1 MIDIPG
7 IILAGGLSRRMGG
20 GDKGLLM
27 LGKTTIIERVID
39 KISPQVGSLAI
50 NINGDSSRF
59 PDYKLPII
67 PDSIKGY
74 LGPLSGI
81 LAGMEWAFKNGNR
94 YIATVAADTP
104 FLPDDFIKRLHA
116 MVKSKNLNIGIAASR
131 FLRRDDVFIHPTF
144 GIWEVALK
152 DDLRDALANDTR
164 KIMFWAKKF
173 KLDYYYFDT
182 SDKLSDPFFNIN
194 TPDDLEE
201 AKYRL
206 KKRSLMKYKNVFGIV
221 GWKNSGKT
229 TLVESLVKYL
239 TEQGYQVSTIKHAHH
254 SFDIDHEG
262 TDSFRHRKAGAK
274 EVILASRKR
283 WALIHELIDEPEK
296 DFDFLVNSISPTDLI
311 LVEGFKEERHN
322 KIEVIRAENKK
333 IPIYKNDNGI
343 LAIVSDYKIPDISL
357 PIFNLDE
364 ISNIADF
371 ILKKTSLK

>member
-1 MIDIPG
+1 
-7 IILAGGLSRRMGG
+7 MGG

-27 LGKTTIIERVID
+27 LGKKSIIKRVID
-39 KISPQVGSLAI
+39 KVSPQVGSLAI

-104 FLPDDFIKRLHA
+104 FLPDDLIKRLHA

-131 FLRRDDVFIHPTF
+131 ILSGDDVFIHPTF

-194 TPDDLEE
+194 TPDDL
-201 AKYRL
+201 AKAKCRL
-206 KKRSLMKYKNVFGIV
+206 KKGL
-221 GWKNSGKT
+221 
-229 TLVESLVKYL
+229 L
-239 TEQGYQVSTIKHAHH
+239 
-254 SFDIDHEG
+254 
-262 TDSFRHRKAGAK
+262 
-274 EVILASRKR
+274 
-283 WALIHELIDEPEK
+283 
-296 DFDFLVNSISPTDLI
+296 
-311 LVEGFKEERHN
+311 
-322 KIEVIRAENKK
+322 
-333 IPIYKNDNGI
+333 
-343 LAIVSDYKIPDISL
+343 
-357 PIFNLDE
+357 
-364 ISNIADF
+364 
-371 ILKKTSLK
+371 

>member
-27 LGKTTIIERVID
+27 LGETSIIERVID
-39 KISPQVGSLAI
+39 KILPQVGSLAI

-81 LAGMEWAFKNGNR
+81 LAGMEWAFNNGNR

-104 FLPDDFIKRLHA
+104 FLPDDLIKRLHA

-131 FLRRDDVFIHPTF
+131 ILSGDDVFIHPTF

-206 KKRSLMKYKNVFGIV
+206 KKGL
-221 GWKNSGKT
+221 
-229 TLVESLVKYL
+229 L
-239 TEQGYQVSTIKHAHH
+239 
-254 SFDIDHEG
+254 
-262 TDSFRHRKAGAK
+262 
-274 EVILASRKR
+274 
-283 WALIHELIDEPEK
+283 
-296 DFDFLVNSISPTDLI
+296 
-311 LVEGFKEERHN
+311 
-322 KIEVIRAENKK
+322 
-333 IPIYKNDNGI
+333 
-343 LAIVSDYKIPDISL
+343 
-357 PIFNLDE
+357 
-364 ISNIADF
+364 
-371 ILKKTSLK
+371 

>member
-27 LGKTTIIERVID
+27 LGETSIIERVID
-39 KISPQVGSLAI
+39 KILPQVGSLAI

-104 FLPDDFIKRLHA
+104 FLPDDFIKRLHTI
-116 MVKSKNLNIGIAASR
+116 VKSKNLNIGIAASR
-131 FLRRDDVFIHPTF
+131 ILSGDDVFIHPTF

-206 KKRSLMKYKNVFGIV
+206 KKGL
-221 GWKNSGKT
+221 
-229 TLVESLVKYL
+229 L
-239 TEQGYQVSTIKHAHH
+239 
-254 SFDIDHEG
+254 
-262 TDSFRHRKAGAK
+262 
-274 EVILASRKR
+274 
-283 WALIHELIDEPEK
+283 
-296 DFDFLVNSISPTDLI
+296 
-311 LVEGFKEERHN
+311 
-322 KIEVIRAENKK
+322 
-333 IPIYKNDNGI
+333 
-343 LAIVSDYKIPDISL
+343 
-357 PIFNLDE
+357 
-364 ISNIADF
+364 
-371 ILKKTSLK
+371 

>member
-39 KISPQVGSLAI
+39 KILPQVGSLAI

-104 FLPDDFIKRLHA
+104 FLPDDLIKRLNA

-131 FLRRDDVFIHPTF
+131 ILSGDDVFIHPTF

-206 KKRSLMKYKNVFGIV
+206 KKGL
-221 GWKNSGKT
+221 
-229 TLVESLVKYL
+229 L
-239 TEQGYQVSTIKHAHH
+239 
-254 SFDIDHEG
+254 
-262 TDSFRHRKAGAK
+262 
-274 EVILASRKR
+274 
-283 WALIHELIDEPEK
+283 
-296 DFDFLVNSISPTDLI
+296 
-311 LVEGFKEERHN
+311 
-322 KIEVIRAENKK
+322 
-333 IPIYKNDNGI
+333 
-343 LAIVSDYKIPDISL
+343 
-357 PIFNLDE
+357 
-364 ISNIADF
+364 
-371 ILKKTSLK
+371 

>member
-27 LGKTTIIERVID
+27 LGDTSIIERVID
-39 KISPQVGSLAI
+39 KILPQVGSLAI

-104 FLPDDFIKRLHA
+104 FLPDDFIKRLHT

-131 FLRRDDVFIHPTF
+131 ILSGDDIFIHPTF

-206 KKRSLMKYKNVFGIV
+206 KK
-221 GWKNSGKT
+221 
-229 TLVESLVKYL
+229 
-239 TEQGYQVSTIKHAHH
+239 
-254 SFDIDHEG
+254 
-262 TDSFRHRKAGAK
+262 
-274 EVILASRKR
+274 
-283 WALIHELIDEPEK
+283 
-296 DFDFLVNSISPTDLI
+296 DL
-311 LVEGFKEERHN
+311 L
-322 KIEVIRAENKK
+322 
-333 IPIYKNDNGI
+333 
-343 LAIVSDYKIPDISL
+343 
-357 PIFNLDE
+357 
-364 ISNIADF
+364 
-371 ILKKTSLK
+371 

>member
-27 LGKTTIIERVID
+27 LGETSILERVID
-39 KISPQVGSLAI
+39 KVLPQVGSLAI

-59 PDYKLPII
+59 PDYQLPII

-104 FLPDDFIKRLHA
+104 FLPDDLIKRLHA

-206 KKRSLMKYKNVFGIV
+206 KKGL
-221 GWKNSGKT
+221 
-229 TLVESLVKYL
+229 L
-239 TEQGYQVSTIKHAHH
+239 
-254 SFDIDHEG
+254 
-262 TDSFRHRKAGAK
+262 
-274 EVILASRKR
+274 
-283 WALIHELIDEPEK
+283 
-296 DFDFLVNSISPTDLI
+296 
-311 LVEGFKEERHN
+311 
-322 KIEVIRAENKK
+322 
-333 IPIYKNDNGI
+333 
-343 LAIVSDYKIPDISL
+343 
-357 PIFNLDE
+357 
-364 ISNIADF
+364 
-371 ILKKTSLK
+371 

>member
-27 LGKTTIIERVID
+27 LGETSIIERVID
-39 KISPQVGSLAI
+39 KILPQVGSLAI

-67 PDSIKGY
+67 SDSIKGY

-104 FLPDDFIKRLHA
+104 FLPDDLIKRLHA

-131 FLRRDDVFIHPTF
+131 ILSGDDVFIHPTF

-182 SDKLSDPFFNIN
+182 SDKLNDPFFNIN

-206 KKRSLMKYKNVFGIV
+206 KKGL
-221 GWKNSGKT
+221 
-229 TLVESLVKYL
+229 L
-239 TEQGYQVSTIKHAHH
+239 
-254 SFDIDHEG
+254 
-262 TDSFRHRKAGAK
+262 
-274 EVILASRKR
+274 
-283 WALIHELIDEPEK
+283 
-296 DFDFLVNSISPTDLI
+296 
-311 LVEGFKEERHN
+311 
-322 KIEVIRAENKK
+322 
-333 IPIYKNDNGI
+333 
-343 LAIVSDYKIPDISL
+343 
-357 PIFNLDE
+357 
-364 ISNIADF
+364 
-371 ILKKTSLK
+371 

>member
-104 FLPDDFIKRLHA
+104 FLPDDLIKRLHA

-131 FLRRDDVFIHPTF
+131 ILSGDDVFIHPTF

-173 KLDYYYFDT
+173 KLDYYYFET

-206 KKRSLMKYKNVFGIV
+206 KKGL
-221 GWKNSGKT
+221 
-229 TLVESLVKYL
+229 L
-239 TEQGYQVSTIKHAHH
+239 
-254 SFDIDHEG
+254 
-262 TDSFRHRKAGAK
+262 
-274 EVILASRKR
+274 
-283 WALIHELIDEPEK
+283 
-296 DFDFLVNSISPTDLI
+296 
-311 LVEGFKEERHN
+311 
-322 KIEVIRAENKK
+322 
-333 IPIYKNDNGI
+333 
-343 LAIVSDYKIPDISL
+343 
-357 PIFNLDE
+357 
-364 ISNIADF
+364 
-371 ILKKTSLK
+371 

>member
-27 LGKTTIIERVID
+27 LGKTSIIERVID
-39 KISPQVGSLAI
+39 KILPQVGSLAI

-104 FLPDDFIKRLHA
+104 FLPDDFIKRLHT

-206 KKRSLMKYKNVFGIV
+206 K
-221 GWKNSGKT
+221 
-229 TLVESLVKYL
+229 
-239 TEQGYQVSTIKHAHH
+239 
-254 SFDIDHEG
+254 EG
-262 TDSFRHRKAGAK
+262 
-274 EVILASRKR
+274 L
-283 WALIHELIDEPEK
+283 L
-296 DFDFLVNSISPTDLI
+296 
-311 LVEGFKEERHN
+311 
-322 KIEVIRAENKK
+322 
-333 IPIYKNDNGI
+333 
-343 LAIVSDYKIPDISL
+343 
-357 PIFNLDE
+357 
-364 ISNIADF
+364 
-371 ILKKTSLK
+371 

>member
-104 FLPDDFIKRLHA
+104 FLPDDLIKRLHA

-131 FLRRDDVFIHPTF
+131 ILCGDDVFIHPTF

-206 KKRSLMKYKNVFGIV
+206 KKGL
-221 GWKNSGKT
+221 
-229 TLVESLVKYL
+229 
-239 TEQGYQVSTIKHAHH
+239 
-254 SFDIDHEG
+254 
-262 TDSFRHRKAGAK
+262 
-274 EVILASRKR
+274 
-283 WALIHELIDEPEK
+283 
-296 DFDFLVNSISPTDLI
+296 
-311 LVEGFKEERHN
+311 
-322 KIEVIRAENKK
+322 
-333 IPIYKNDNGI
+333 
-343 LAIVSDYKIPDISL
+343 
-357 PIFNLDE
+357 
-364 ISNIADF
+364 
-371 ILKKTSLK
+371 

>member
-39 KISPQVGSLAI
+39 KILPQVGSLSI

-206 KKRSLMKYKNVFGIV
+206 KKGL
-221 GWKNSGKT
+221 
-229 TLVESLVKYL
+229 L
-239 TEQGYQVSTIKHAHH
+239 
-254 SFDIDHEG
+254 
-262 TDSFRHRKAGAK
+262 
-274 EVILASRKR
+274 
-283 WALIHELIDEPEK
+283 
-296 DFDFLVNSISPTDLI
+296 
-311 LVEGFKEERHN
+311 
-322 KIEVIRAENKK
+322 
-333 IPIYKNDNGI
+333 
-343 LAIVSDYKIPDISL
+343 
-357 PIFNLDE
+357 
-364 ISNIADF
+364 
-371 ILKKTSLK
+371 

>member
-1 MIDIPG
+1 MMDIPG

-27 LGKTTIIERVID
+27 LGKTSIIERVID
-39 KISPQVGSLAI
+39 KVSPQVGSLAI

-59 PDYKLPII
+59 PDYKLPIV

-116 MVKSKNLNIGIAASR
+116 IVKSKNLNIGIAASR
-131 FLRRDDVFIHPTF
+131 ILSTDDVFIHPTF
-144 GIWEVALK
+144 GIWEVGLK

-194 TPDDLEE
+194 TPDDLTK
-201 AKYRL
+201 AKCRL
-206 KKRSLMKYKNVFGIV
+206 KKGL
-221 GWKNSGKT
+221 
-229 TLVESLVKYL
+229 L
-239 TEQGYQVSTIKHAHH
+239 
-254 SFDIDHEG
+254 
-262 TDSFRHRKAGAK
+262 
-274 EVILASRKR
+274 
-283 WALIHELIDEPEK
+283 
-296 DFDFLVNSISPTDLI
+296 
-311 LVEGFKEERHN
+311 
-322 KIEVIRAENKK
+322 
-333 IPIYKNDNGI
+333 
-343 LAIVSDYKIPDISL
+343 
-357 PIFNLDE
+357 
-364 ISNIADF
+364 
-371 ILKKTSLK
+371 

>member
-1 MIDIPG
+1 MMDIPG

-27 LGKTTIIERVID
+27 LGKTSIIERVID
-39 KISPQVGSLAI
+39 KVSPQVGSLAI

-131 FLRRDDVFIHPTF
+131 VLSTDNVFMHPTF
-144 GIWEVALK
+144 GIWEVGLK
-152 DDLRDALANDTR
+152 DDLRNALANDTR

-194 TPDDLEE
+194 TPDDLEK
-201 AKYRL
+201 AKCRL
-206 KKRSLMKYKNVFGIV
+206 KKGL
-221 GWKNSGKT
+221 
-229 TLVESLVKYL
+229 L
-239 TEQGYQVSTIKHAHH
+239 
-254 SFDIDHEG
+254 
-262 TDSFRHRKAGAK
+262 
-274 EVILASRKR
+274 
-283 WALIHELIDEPEK
+283 
-296 DFDFLVNSISPTDLI
+296 
-311 LVEGFKEERHN
+311 
-322 KIEVIRAENKK
+322 
-333 IPIYKNDNGI
+333 
-343 LAIVSDYKIPDISL
+343 
-357 PIFNLDE
+357 
-364 ISNIADF
+364 
-371 ILKKTSLK
+371 

>member
-27 LGKTTIIERVID
+27 LGETNIIERVIN

-67 PDSIKGY
+67 SDSIKGY

-104 FLPDDFIKRLHA
+104 FLPDDLIKRLHA

-131 FLRRDDVFIHPTF
+131 FLRRDDVFIHHTF

-206 KKRSLMKYKNVFGIV
+206 KKGL
-221 GWKNSGKT
+221 
-229 TLVESLVKYL
+229 L
-239 TEQGYQVSTIKHAHH
+239 
-254 SFDIDHEG
+254 
-262 TDSFRHRKAGAK
+262 
-274 EVILASRKR
+274 
-283 WALIHELIDEPEK
+283 
-296 DFDFLVNSISPTDLI
+296 
-311 LVEGFKEERHN
+311 
-322 KIEVIRAENKK
+322 
-333 IPIYKNDNGI
+333 
-343 LAIVSDYKIPDISL
+343 
-357 PIFNLDE
+357 
-364 ISNIADF
+364 
-371 ILKKTSLK
+371 

>member
-1 MIDIPG
+1 MINIPG

-104 FLPDDFIKRLHA
+104 FLPDDFIKRLHT

-131 FLRRDDVFIHPTF
+131 FLRRDNVFIHPTF

-206 KKRSLMKYKNVFGIV
+206 KKGL
-221 GWKNSGKT
+221 
-229 TLVESLVKYL
+229 L
-239 TEQGYQVSTIKHAHH
+239 
-254 SFDIDHEG
+254 
-262 TDSFRHRKAGAK
+262 
-274 EVILASRKR
+274 
-283 WALIHELIDEPEK
+283 
-296 DFDFLVNSISPTDLI
+296 
-311 LVEGFKEERHN
+311 
-322 KIEVIRAENKK
+322 
-333 IPIYKNDNGI
+333 
-343 LAIVSDYKIPDISL
+343 
-357 PIFNLDE
+357 
-364 ISNIADF
+364 
-371 ILKKTSLK
+371 

>member
-39 KISPQVGSLAI
+39 KILPQVGSLAI

-104 FLPDDFIKRLHA
+104 FLPDDLIKRLHA

-131 FLRRDDVFIHPTF
+131 ILSGDDVFIHPTF

-194 TPDDLEE
+194 TPDDL
-201 AKYRL
+201 AKAKCRL
-206 KKRSLMKYKNVFGIV
+206 KKGL
-221 GWKNSGKT
+221 
-229 TLVESLVKYL
+229 L
-239 TEQGYQVSTIKHAHH
+239 
-254 SFDIDHEG
+254 
-262 TDSFRHRKAGAK
+262 
-274 EVILASRKR
+274 
-283 WALIHELIDEPEK
+283 
-296 DFDFLVNSISPTDLI
+296 
-311 LVEGFKEERHN
+311 
-322 KIEVIRAENKK
+322 
-333 IPIYKNDNGI
+333 
-343 LAIVSDYKIPDISL
+343 
-357 PIFNLDE
+357 
-364 ISNIADF
+364 
-371 ILKKTSLK
+371 

>member
-39 KISPQVGSLAI
+39 KILPQVGSLAI

-81 LAGMEWAFKNGNR
+81 LAGMEWAFKNGNK

-104 FLPDDFIKRLHA
+104 FLPDDLIKRLHA
-116 MVKSKNLNIGIAASR
+116 MVKRKNLNIGIAASR
-131 FLRRDDVFIHPTF
+131 ILSGDDVFIHPTF

-206 KKRSLMKYKNVFGIV
+206 KKGL
-221 GWKNSGKT
+221 
-229 TLVESLVKYL
+229 L
-239 TEQGYQVSTIKHAHH
+239 
-254 SFDIDHEG
+254 
-262 TDSFRHRKAGAK
+262 
-274 EVILASRKR
+274 
-283 WALIHELIDEPEK
+283 
-296 DFDFLVNSISPTDLI
+296 
-311 LVEGFKEERHN
+311 
-322 KIEVIRAENKK
+322 
-333 IPIYKNDNGI
+333 
-343 LAIVSDYKIPDISL
+343 
-357 PIFNLDE
+357 
-364 ISNIADF
+364 
-371 ILKKTSLK
+371 

>member
-27 LGKTTIIERVID
+27 LGETSIIERVID
-39 KISPQVGSLAI
+39 KILPQVGSLAI

-104 FLPDDFIKRLHA
+104 FLPDDLIKRLHA

-206 KKRSLMKYKNVFGIV
+206 K
-221 GWKNSGKT
+221 
-229 TLVESLVKYL
+229 
-239 TEQGYQVSTIKHAHH
+239 
-254 SFDIDHEG
+254 EG
-262 TDSFRHRKAGAK
+262 
-274 EVILASRKR
+274 L
-283 WALIHELIDEPEK
+283 L
-296 DFDFLVNSISPTDLI
+296 
-311 LVEGFKEERHN
+311 
-322 KIEVIRAENKK
+322 
-333 IPIYKNDNGI
+333 
-343 LAIVSDYKIPDISL
+343 
-357 PIFNLDE
+357 
-364 ISNIADF
+364 
-371 ILKKTSLK
+371 

>member
-20 GDKGLLM
+20 GDKGLLK
-27 LGKTTIIERVID
+27 LGETSIIERIID

-131 FLRRDDVFIHPTF
+131 ILSGDDVFIHPTF

-206 KKRSLMKYKNVFGIV
+206 KKGL
-221 GWKNSGKT
+221 
-229 TLVESLVKYL
+229 L
-239 TEQGYQVSTIKHAHH
+239 
-254 SFDIDHEG
+254 
-262 TDSFRHRKAGAK
+262 
-274 EVILASRKR
+274 
-283 WALIHELIDEPEK
+283 
-296 DFDFLVNSISPTDLI
+296 
-311 LVEGFKEERHN
+311 
-322 KIEVIRAENKK
+322 
-333 IPIYKNDNGI
+333 
-343 LAIVSDYKIPDISL
+343 
-357 PIFNLDE
+357 
-364 ISNIADF
+364 
-371 ILKKTSLK
+371 

>member
-131 FLRRDDVFIHPTF
+131 ILSGDDVFIHPTF

-206 KKRSLMKYKNVFGIV
+206 KKGL
-221 GWKNSGKT
+221 
-229 TLVESLVKYL
+229 
-239 TEQGYQVSTIKHAHH
+239 
-254 SFDIDHEG
+254 
-262 TDSFRHRKAGAK
+262 
-274 EVILASRKR
+274 
-283 WALIHELIDEPEK
+283 
-296 DFDFLVNSISPTDLI
+296 
-311 LVEGFKEERHN
+311 
-322 KIEVIRAENKK
+322 
-333 IPIYKNDNGI
+333 
-343 LAIVSDYKIPDISL
+343 
-357 PIFNLDE
+357 
-364 ISNIADF
+364 
-371 ILKKTSLK
+371 

>member
-104 FLPDDFIKRLHA
+104 FLPDDFIKRLHT

-131 FLRRDDVFIHPTF
+131 ILSGDDVFIHPTF

-173 KLDYYYFDT
+173 KLDYYYFET

-206 KKRSLMKYKNVFGIV
+206 KKGL
-221 GWKNSGKT
+221 
-229 TLVESLVKYL
+229 L
-239 TEQGYQVSTIKHAHH
+239 
-254 SFDIDHEG
+254 
-262 TDSFRHRKAGAK
+262 
-274 EVILASRKR
+274 
-283 WALIHELIDEPEK
+283 
-296 DFDFLVNSISPTDLI
+296 
-311 LVEGFKEERHN
+311 
-322 KIEVIRAENKK
+322 
-333 IPIYKNDNGI
+333 
-343 LAIVSDYKIPDISL
+343 
-357 PIFNLDE
+357 
-364 ISNIADF
+364 
-371 ILKKTSLK
+371 

>member
-39 KISPQVGSLAI
+39 KILPQVGSLAI

-104 FLPDDFIKRLHA
+104 FLPDDFIKRLHT

-131 FLRRDDVFIHPTF
+131 ILSGDDVFIHPTF

-182 SDKLSDPFFNIN
+182 IDKLSDPFFNIN

-206 KKRSLMKYKNVFGIV
+206 KKGL
-221 GWKNSGKT
+221 
-229 TLVESLVKYL
+229 
-239 TEQGYQVSTIKHAHH
+239 
-254 SFDIDHEG
+254 
-262 TDSFRHRKAGAK
+262 
-274 EVILASRKR
+274 
-283 WALIHELIDEPEK
+283 
-296 DFDFLVNSISPTDLI
+296 
-311 LVEGFKEERHN
+311 
-322 KIEVIRAENKK
+322 
-333 IPIYKNDNGI
+333 
-343 LAIVSDYKIPDISL
+343 
-357 PIFNLDE
+357 
-364 ISNIADF
+364 
-371 ILKKTSLK
+371 

>member
-39 KISPQVGSLAI
+39 KILPQVGSLAI

-67 PDSIKGY
+67 SDSIKGY

-104 FLPDDFIKRLHA
+104 FLPDDLIKRLHA

-131 FLRRDDVFIHPTF
+131 ILSGDDVFIHPTF

-206 KKRSLMKYKNVFGIV
+206 K
-221 GWKNSGKT
+221 
-229 TLVESLVKYL
+229 
-239 TEQGYQVSTIKHAHH
+239 
-254 SFDIDHEG
+254 EG
-262 TDSFRHRKAGAK
+262 
-274 EVILASRKR
+274 L
-283 WALIHELIDEPEK
+283 L
-296 DFDFLVNSISPTDLI
+296 
-311 LVEGFKEERHN
+311 
-322 KIEVIRAENKK
+322 
-333 IPIYKNDNGI
+333 
-343 LAIVSDYKIPDISL
+343 
-357 PIFNLDE
+357 
-364 ISNIADF
+364 
-371 ILKKTSLK
+371 

>member
-39 KISPQVGSLAI
+39 KILPQVGSLAI

-104 FLPDDFIKRLHA
+104 FLPDDFIKRLHT

-173 KLDYYYFDT
+173 KLDYYYFET

-206 KKRSLMKYKNVFGIV
+206 KKGLR
-221 GWKNSGKT
+221 
-229 TLVESLVKYL
+229 
-239 TEQGYQVSTIKHAHH
+239 
-254 SFDIDHEG
+254 
-262 TDSFRHRKAGAK
+262 
-274 EVILASRKR
+274 
-283 WALIHELIDEPEK
+283 
-296 DFDFLVNSISPTDLI
+296 
-311 LVEGFKEERHN
+311 
-322 KIEVIRAENKK
+322 
-333 IPIYKNDNGI
+333 
-343 LAIVSDYKIPDISL
+343 
-357 PIFNLDE
+357 
-364 ISNIADF
+364 
-371 ILKKTSLK
+371 

>member
-104 FLPDDFIKRLHA
+104 FLPDDLIKRLHA

-131 FLRRDDVFIHPTF
+131 ILSGDDVFIHPTF

-173 KLDYYYFDT
+173 KLDYYYFET

-206 KKRSLMKYKNVFGIV
+206 KKGL
-221 GWKNSGKT
+221 
-229 TLVESLVKYL
+229 
-239 TEQGYQVSTIKHAHH
+239 
-254 SFDIDHEG
+254 
-262 TDSFRHRKAGAK
+262 
-274 EVILASRKR
+274 
-283 WALIHELIDEPEK
+283 
-296 DFDFLVNSISPTDLI
+296 
-311 LVEGFKEERHN
+311 
-322 KIEVIRAENKK
+322 
-333 IPIYKNDNGI
+333 
-343 LAIVSDYKIPDISL
+343 
-357 PIFNLDE
+357 
-364 ISNIADF
+364 
-371 ILKKTSLK
+371 

>member
-1 MIDIPG
+1 MMDIPG

-27 LGKTTIIERVID
+27 LGKKSIIKRVID
-39 KISPQVGSLAI
+39 KVSPQVGSLAI

-94 YIATVAADTP
+94 YIATIAADTP

-131 FLRRDDVFIHPTF
+131 ILSTDDVFMHPTF
-144 GIWEVALK
+144 GIWEVCLK

-206 KKRSLMKYKNVFGIV
+206 KKGL
-221 GWKNSGKT
+221 
-229 TLVESLVKYL
+229 L
-239 TEQGYQVSTIKHAHH
+239 
-254 SFDIDHEG
+254 
-262 TDSFRHRKAGAK
+262 
-274 EVILASRKR
+274 
-283 WALIHELIDEPEK
+283 
-296 DFDFLVNSISPTDLI
+296 
-311 LVEGFKEERHN
+311 
-322 KIEVIRAENKK
+322 
-333 IPIYKNDNGI
+333 
-343 LAIVSDYKIPDISL
+343 
-357 PIFNLDE
+357 
-364 ISNIADF
+364 
-371 ILKKTSLK
+371 

>member
-1 MIDIPG
+1 MDIPG

-27 LGKTTIIERVID
+27 LGKTSIIERVID
-39 KISPQVGSLAI
+39 KVSPQVGSLAI

-131 FLRRDDVFIHPTF
+131 ILSTDDVFMHPTF
-144 GIWEVALK
+144 GIWEVCLK

-194 TPDDLEE
+194 TPDDL
-201 AKYRL
+201 AKAKCRL
-206 KKRSLMKYKNVFGIV
+206 KKGL
-221 GWKNSGKT
+221 
-229 TLVESLVKYL
+229 L
-239 TEQGYQVSTIKHAHH
+239 
-254 SFDIDHEG
+254 
-262 TDSFRHRKAGAK
+262 
-274 EVILASRKR
+274 
-283 WALIHELIDEPEK
+283 
-296 DFDFLVNSISPTDLI
+296 
-311 LVEGFKEERHN
+311 
-322 KIEVIRAENKK
+322 
-333 IPIYKNDNGI
+333 
-343 LAIVSDYKIPDISL
+343 
-357 PIFNLDE
+357 
-364 ISNIADF
+364 
-371 ILKKTSLK
+371 

>member
-1 MIDIPG
+1 MDIPG

-27 LGKTTIIERVID
+27 LGKKSIIKRVID
-39 KISPQVGSLAI
+39 KVSPQVGSLAI

-131 FLRRDDVFIHPTF
+131 ILSTDDVFMHPTF
-144 GIWEVALK
+144 GIWEVGLK
-152 DDLRDALANDTR
+152 DDLRNALANDTR

-194 TPDDLEE
+194 TPDDL
-201 AKYRL
+201 AKAKCRL
-206 KKRSLMKYKNVFGIV
+206 KKGL
-221 GWKNSGKT
+221 
-229 TLVESLVKYL
+229 L
-239 TEQGYQVSTIKHAHH
+239 
-254 SFDIDHEG
+254 
-262 TDSFRHRKAGAK
+262 
-274 EVILASRKR
+274 
-283 WALIHELIDEPEK
+283 
-296 DFDFLVNSISPTDLI
+296 
-311 LVEGFKEERHN
+311 
-322 KIEVIRAENKK
+322 
-333 IPIYKNDNGI
+333 
-343 LAIVSDYKIPDISL
+343 
-357 PIFNLDE
+357 
-364 ISNIADF
+364 
-371 ILKKTSLK
+371 

>member
-39 KISPQVGSLAI
+39 KILPQVGSLAI

-104 FLPDDFIKRLHA
+104 FLPDDLIKRLHA

-173 KLDYYYFDT
+173 KLDYYYFET

-206 KKRSLMKYKNVFGIV
+206 KKGL
-221 GWKNSGKT
+221 
-229 TLVESLVKYL
+229 
-239 TEQGYQVSTIKHAHH
+239 
-254 SFDIDHEG
+254 
-262 TDSFRHRKAGAK
+262 
-274 EVILASRKR
+274 
-283 WALIHELIDEPEK
+283 
-296 DFDFLVNSISPTDLI
+296 
-311 LVEGFKEERHN
+311 
-322 KIEVIRAENKK
+322 
-333 IPIYKNDNGI
+333 
-343 LAIVSDYKIPDISL
+343 
-357 PIFNLDE
+357 
-364 ISNIADF
+364 
-371 ILKKTSLK
+371 

>member
-27 LGKTTIIERVID
+27 LGETSIIERVID
-39 KISPQVGSLAI
+39 KILPQVGSLAI

-67 PDSIKGY
+67 SDSIKGY

-104 FLPDDFIKRLHA
+104 FLPDDFIKRLHT

-206 KKRSLMKYKNVFGIV
+206 KKGL
-221 GWKNSGKT
+221 
-229 TLVESLVKYL
+229 L
-239 TEQGYQVSTIKHAHH
+239 
-254 SFDIDHEG
+254 
-262 TDSFRHRKAGAK
+262 
-274 EVILASRKR
+274 
-283 WALIHELIDEPEK
+283 
-296 DFDFLVNSISPTDLI
+296 
-311 LVEGFKEERHN
+311 
-322 KIEVIRAENKK
+322 
-333 IPIYKNDNGI
+333 
-343 LAIVSDYKIPDISL
+343 
-357 PIFNLDE
+357 
-364 ISNIADF
+364 
-371 ILKKTSLK
+371 

>member
-104 FLPDDFIKRLHA
+104 FLPDDLIKRLHA

-131 FLRRDDVFIHPTF
+131 ILSGDDVFIHPTF

-173 KLDYYYFDT
+173 KLDYYYFET

-194 TPDDLEE
+194 TPDDLKE

-206 KKRSLMKYKNVFGIV
+206 KKGL
-221 GWKNSGKT
+221 
-229 TLVESLVKYL
+229 
-239 TEQGYQVSTIKHAHH
+239 
-254 SFDIDHEG
+254 
-262 TDSFRHRKAGAK
+262 
-274 EVILASRKR
+274 
-283 WALIHELIDEPEK
+283 
-296 DFDFLVNSISPTDLI
+296 
-311 LVEGFKEERHN
+311 
-322 KIEVIRAENKK
+322 
-333 IPIYKNDNGI
+333 
-343 LAIVSDYKIPDISL
+343 
-357 PIFNLDE
+357 
-364 ISNIADF
+364 
-371 ILKKTSLK
+371 

>member
-27 LGKTTIIERVID
+27 LGETSIIERVID
-39 KISPQVGSLAI
+39 KILPQVGSLAI

-67 PDSIKGY
+67 SDSIKGY

-104 FLPDDFIKRLHA
+104 FLPDDLIKRLHA
-116 MVKSKNLNIGIAASR
+116 MVKRKNLNIGIAASR
-131 FLRRDDVFIHPTF
+131 ILSGDDVFIHPTF

-206 KKRSLMKYKNVFGIV
+206 KKGL
-221 GWKNSGKT
+221 
-229 TLVESLVKYL
+229 L
-239 TEQGYQVSTIKHAHH
+239 
-254 SFDIDHEG
+254 
-262 TDSFRHRKAGAK
+262 
-274 EVILASRKR
+274 
-283 WALIHELIDEPEK
+283 
-296 DFDFLVNSISPTDLI
+296 
-311 LVEGFKEERHN
+311 
-322 KIEVIRAENKK
+322 
-333 IPIYKNDNGI
+333 
-343 LAIVSDYKIPDISL
+343 
-357 PIFNLDE
+357 
-364 ISNIADF
+364 
-371 ILKKTSLK
+371 

>member
-27 LGKTTIIERVID
+27 LGETTIIERVIN

-104 FLPDDFIKRLHA
+104 FLPDDLIKRLHA

-131 FLRRDDVFIHPTF
+131 ILSGDDVFIHPTF

-173 KLDYYYFDT
+173 KLDYYYFET

-206 KKRSLMKYKNVFGIV
+206 KKGL
-221 GWKNSGKT
+221 
-229 TLVESLVKYL
+229 
-239 TEQGYQVSTIKHAHH
+239 
-254 SFDIDHEG
+254 
-262 TDSFRHRKAGAK
+262 
-274 EVILASRKR
+274 
-283 WALIHELIDEPEK
+283 
-296 DFDFLVNSISPTDLI
+296 
-311 LVEGFKEERHN
+311 
-322 KIEVIRAENKK
+322 
-333 IPIYKNDNGI
+333 
-343 LAIVSDYKIPDISL
+343 
-357 PIFNLDE
+357 
-364 ISNIADF
+364 
-371 ILKKTSLK
+371 

>member
-1 MIDIPG
+1 MTDIPG

-27 LGKTTIIERVID
+27 LGKTSIIERVID
-39 KISPQVGSLAI
+39 KVSPQVGSLAI

-131 FLRRDDVFIHPTF
+131 VLSTDDVFMHPTF
-144 GIWEVALK
+144 GIWEVGLK
-152 DDLRDALANDTR
+152 DDLRNALANDTR

-194 TPDDLEE
+194 TPDDLEK
-201 AKYRL
+201 AKCRL
-206 KKRSLMKYKNVFGIV
+206 KKGL
-221 GWKNSGKT
+221 
-229 TLVESLVKYL
+229 L
-239 TEQGYQVSTIKHAHH
+239 
-254 SFDIDHEG
+254 
-262 TDSFRHRKAGAK
+262 
-274 EVILASRKR
+274 
-283 WALIHELIDEPEK
+283 
-296 DFDFLVNSISPTDLI
+296 
-311 LVEGFKEERHN
+311 
-322 KIEVIRAENKK
+322 
-333 IPIYKNDNGI
+333 
-343 LAIVSDYKIPDISL
+343 
-357 PIFNLDE
+357 
-364 ISNIADF
+364 
-371 ILKKTSLK
+371 

>member
-104 FLPDDFIKRLHA
+104 FLPDDLIKRLHA

-131 FLRRDDVFIHPTF
+131 ILSGDDVFIHPTF

-194 TPDDLEE
+194 TLDDLEE

-206 KKRSLMKYKNVFGIV
+206 KK
-221 GWKNSGKT
+221 
-229 TLVESLVKYL
+229 
-239 TEQGYQVSTIKHAHH
+239 
-254 SFDIDHEG
+254 
-262 TDSFRHRKAGAK
+262 
-274 EVILASRKR
+274 
-283 WALIHELIDEPEK
+283 
-296 DFDFLVNSISPTDLI
+296 
-311 LVEGFKEERHN
+311 
-322 KIEVIRAENKK
+322 
-333 IPIYKNDNGI
+333 GI
-343 LAIVSDYKIPDISL
+343 L
-357 PIFNLDE
+357 
-364 ISNIADF
+364 
-371 ILKKTSLK
+371 

>member
-39 KISPQVGSLAI
+39 KILPQVGSLAI

-131 FLRRDDVFIHPTF
+131 ILSGDDVFIHPTF

-206 KKRSLMKYKNVFGIV
+206 KKGL
-221 GWKNSGKT
+221 
-229 TLVESLVKYL
+229 L
-239 TEQGYQVSTIKHAHH
+239 
-254 SFDIDHEG
+254 
-262 TDSFRHRKAGAK
+262 
-274 EVILASRKR
+274 
-283 WALIHELIDEPEK
+283 
-296 DFDFLVNSISPTDLI
+296 
-311 LVEGFKEERHN
+311 
-322 KIEVIRAENKK
+322 
-333 IPIYKNDNGI
+333 
-343 LAIVSDYKIPDISL
+343 
-357 PIFNLDE
+357 
-364 ISNIADF
+364 
-371 ILKKTSLK
+371 

>member
-27 LGKTTIIERVID
+27 LGETSIIERVID
-39 KISPQVGSLAI
+39 KILPQVGSLAI

-104 FLPDDFIKRLHA
+104 FLPDDLIKRLHA

-131 FLRRDDVFIHPTF
+131 ILNGDDVFIHPTF

-206 KKRSLMKYKNVFGIV
+206 KKGL
-221 GWKNSGKT
+221 
-229 TLVESLVKYL
+229 L
-239 TEQGYQVSTIKHAHH
+239 
-254 SFDIDHEG
+254 
-262 TDSFRHRKAGAK
+262 
-274 EVILASRKR
+274 
-283 WALIHELIDEPEK
+283 
-296 DFDFLVNSISPTDLI
+296 
-311 LVEGFKEERHN
+311 
-322 KIEVIRAENKK
+322 
-333 IPIYKNDNGI
+333 
-343 LAIVSDYKIPDISL
+343 
-357 PIFNLDE
+357 
-364 ISNIADF
+364 
-371 ILKKTSLK
+371 

>member
-39 KISPQVGSLAI
+39 KILPQVGSLAI

-104 FLPDDFIKRLHA
+104 FLPDDLIKRLHA

-131 FLRRDDVFIHPTF
+131 ILSGDDVFIHPTF

-206 KKRSLMKYKNVFGIV
+206 KKGLR
-221 GWKNSGKT
+221 
-229 TLVESLVKYL
+229 
-239 TEQGYQVSTIKHAHH
+239 
-254 SFDIDHEG
+254 
-262 TDSFRHRKAGAK
+262 
-274 EVILASRKR
+274 
-283 WALIHELIDEPEK
+283 
-296 DFDFLVNSISPTDLI
+296 
-311 LVEGFKEERHN
+311 
-322 KIEVIRAENKK
+322 
-333 IPIYKNDNGI
+333 
-343 LAIVSDYKIPDISL
+343 
-357 PIFNLDE
+357 
-364 ISNIADF
+364 
-371 ILKKTSLK
+371 

>member
-27 LGKTTIIERVID
+27 LGETRIIERVID
-39 KISPQVGSLAI
+39 KILPQVGSLAI

-104 FLPDDFIKRLHA
+104 FLPDDLIKRLHA

-131 FLRRDDVFIHPTF
+131 ILSGDDVFIHPTF

-194 TPDDLEE
+194 TPDDLEG

-206 KKRSLMKYKNVFGIV
+206 KKGL
-221 GWKNSGKT
+221 
-229 TLVESLVKYL
+229 L
-239 TEQGYQVSTIKHAHH
+239 
-254 SFDIDHEG
+254 
-262 TDSFRHRKAGAK
+262 
-274 EVILASRKR
+274 
-283 WALIHELIDEPEK
+283 
-296 DFDFLVNSISPTDLI
+296 
-311 LVEGFKEERHN
+311 
-322 KIEVIRAENKK
+322 
-333 IPIYKNDNGI
+333 
-343 LAIVSDYKIPDISL
+343 
-357 PIFNLDE
+357 
-364 ISNIADF
+364 
-371 ILKKTSLK
+371 